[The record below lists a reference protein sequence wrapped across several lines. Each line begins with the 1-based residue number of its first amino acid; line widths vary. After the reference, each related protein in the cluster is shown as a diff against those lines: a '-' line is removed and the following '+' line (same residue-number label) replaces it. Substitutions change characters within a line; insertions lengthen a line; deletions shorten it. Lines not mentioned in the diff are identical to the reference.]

1 MLQPVNGGPS
11 KPPVSAT
18 TLPSVPERQDEDP
31 WGAGDGSIRHEF
43 EYEHDHSLGWARP
56 ESRCWPEAGGSPPLI
71 ANEARLVFEVANLR
85 TPSTS
90 ENPLW
95 IAQDLTVRTR
105 WRNRNGSIETVE
117 EKWVEAFELRGRFAG
132 PDSHWDQRVF
142 PKWCAMDMTVVARL
156 FVVKFRSRPV
166 STAFGEGFHV
176 WRATERTEGD
186 EGSTSGVA
194 RPIPGYE
201 HLPVDGDFRTDP
213 NAVRVDSH
221 GGGYEYDQHIDH
233 CHLVPVF
240 DWIVANR
247 GRIAAGRTAPVDP
260 WEYYQAMVH
269 VMIKTAGWP
278 WLRSVLAAVAGPIGD
293 TVGPAAV
300 TAVPVTAAVSPPG
313 TILQAG
319 PHGALEVARG
329 RSLPGSELDP
339 GSGA

>member
-1 MLQPVNGGPS
+1 VLQPVNGGPS

-18 TLPSVPERQDEDP
+18 TLPSVLERQDEDP
-31 WGAGDGSIRHEF
+31 WGAGDDSIRHEF

-56 ESRCWPEAGGSPPLI
+56 ESKCWPEAGGSPPLI

-90 ENPLW
+90 DNPLW
-95 IAQDLTVRTR
+95 VAQDLTVRTR
-105 WRNRNGSIETVE
+105 WRNRNGSIESVE
-117 EKWVEAFELRGRFAG
+117 EKWIEAFELRGRIAG

-166 STAFGEGFHV
+166 STAFGEGFH
-176 WRATERTEGD
+176 
-186 EGSTSGVA
+186 
-194 RPIPGYE
+194 
-201 HLPVDGDFRTDP
+201 
-213 NAVRVDSH
+213 
-221 GGGYEYDQHIDH
+221 QHIDH

-247 GRIAAGRTAPVDP
+247 GHLAAGSTAPVDP
-260 WEYYQAMVH
+260 WEYYHAMVH
-269 VMIKTAGWP
+269 VMIETAGWP
-278 WLRSVLAAVAGPIGD
+278 WLRSVLGAVAGPSGA

-313 TILQAG
+313 TILRAG
-319 PHGALEVARG
+319 PLGDLEVARG
-329 RSLPGSELDP
+329 RSLPGTEPDP
-339 GSGA
+339 GSSA